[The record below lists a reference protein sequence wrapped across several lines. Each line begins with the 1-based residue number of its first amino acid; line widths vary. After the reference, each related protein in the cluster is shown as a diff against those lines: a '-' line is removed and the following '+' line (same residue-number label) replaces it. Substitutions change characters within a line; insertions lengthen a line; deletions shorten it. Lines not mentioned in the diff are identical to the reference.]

1 VSRRLALGTLSLL
14 MLLVAAAAPAAAG
27 NNACDGLEATIVGT
41 PGDDTLT
48 GTAGND
54 VIVGGPGADV
64 IRGGSG
70 NDVICGGPGD
80 DALAG
85 QGEDDR
91 LFGDPGDDLLDGG
104 EGGCCSM
111 PTNTGDDLLR
121 GGPGN
126 DTLHT
131 SDFPTL
137 GNTLYGDEGDDQ
149 LFVWT
154 GGWAFGGNGRDVI
167 RQFSGDA
174 QLDGG
179 NGEDDL
185 LDWDDG
191 GFKNETVTLAG
202 GNGSDTLGSEDATST
217 SHLDGGNGADAC
229 SGGDTSAGCEA

>member
-1 VSRRLALGTLSLL
+1 LGSAT
-14 MLLVAAAAPAAAG
+14 PASAG
-27 NNACDGLEATIVGT
+27 DNTCDGHEATIVGT
-41 PGDDTLT
+41 PDDDTLT
-48 GTAGND
+48 GTPGSD
-54 VIVGGPGADV
+54 VIVGGPGADT

-70 NDVICGGPGD
+70 DDVICGGPGN

-104 EGGCCSM
+104 EGGCCFV

-131 SDFPTL
+131 SDFPIL
-137 GNTLYGDEGDDQ
+137 GNTLHGDEGDDQ

-154 GGWAFGGNGRDVI
+154 GGWAFGGNGQDVI
-167 RQFSGDA
+167 RRFSGDA

-179 NGEDDL
+179 NGNDDL

-191 GFKNETVTLAG
+191 GLRNETVTLAG
-202 GNGSDTLGSEDATST
+202 GNGSDTLGSGDTTST
-217 SHLDGGNGADAC
+217 SHLDGGNGTDTC
-229 SGGDTSAGCEA
+229 FGEDTSSGCEA